1 MFAKCKLIYF
11 CCIAVIIVSLV
22 ALFACTKSNN
32 VLEDANKLSVNEKLE
47 QAEERNDIEM
57 LQEEMPWLDIISAR
71 WKQIVL
77 GDYHDWIPG
86 PTDIMTTG
94 LLTLDSDYL
103 REIRK
108 NYLWYEDSLR
118 DIPST
123 FLTND
128 MEGYVLYTSQE

>member
-1 MFAKCKLIYF
+1 M
-11 CCIAVIIVSLV
+11 
-22 ALFACTKSNN
+22 ALFACAKSNN
-32 VLEDANKLSVNEKLE
+32 VLDDANKLSVNEKLE

-71 WKQIVL
+71 WKQIVPS
-77 GDYHDWIPG
+77 DYHDWIPG